1 MSQRARTVSTVLA
14 SGMSAVTLF
23 VIFRTAATVSS
34 LAAIG
39 VWALIQGLM
48 SVSRI
53 ADVGIGANVTRQVAV
68 AKADSRGL
76 DVRRTAAAASIIG
89 SLPVAVITG
98 LAIFPVTAYV
108 DSRYGGHDMATQDIQ
123 ALVLASAI
131 TAALSSWATIQLA
144 VMEGLGHLIL
154 KNRIV
159 TASNV
164 AGLIFIYPAVRYTG
178 PAGIGSAYVVMAG
191 FQLVCAMAFNHHLSK
206 RYGIRDGLSL
216 GQTIVRLRR
225 GSGALLTIGMLR
237 LSFEPTTKFL
247 LSTTAPLP
255 VIAAFELALRVST
268 QIRVLI
274 QAGAQPLL
282 VLGSREGFVASA
294 RQLAQFATADAQLRS
309 VIIMLLALQIVSG
322 PVISGLGLGSV
333 DPTFLTFFLVLATA
347 NSINALGQTGYFLQ
361 LSSGNLSPLV
371 RIHAQMAGLGIGLG
385 CISAIFHWDV
395 GVVVSYCA
403 LLSYGGVGLVGLLL
417 PAIGFTARG
426 YIRSVCTPRRMVG
439 LLICMAVA
447 ASGYLLSMS
456 GDAKLAEWLSL
467 GAAAGLIAL
476 ILMSVRARRLS

>member
-23 VIFRTAATVSS
+23 VIFRTATTVSS

-48 SVSRI
+48 SVSRV
-53 ADVGIGANVTRQVAV
+53 ADVGIGANVTRHVAV
-68 AKADSRGL
+68 AVAGSQDL
-76 DVRRTAAAASIIG
+76 DVRRTAVAASIIG
-89 SLPVAVITG
+89 ALPVAVLTG
-98 LAIFPVTAYV
+98 LAIIPVTAYV
-108 DSRYGGHDMATQDIQ
+108 DGRYGGHDMATRDIR

-144 VMEGLGHLIL
+144 VTEGLGHLIL

-159 TASNV
+159 IASNV
-164 AGLIFIYPAVRYTG
+164 AGLISVYPAVRYAG
-178 PAGIGSAYVVMAG
+178 PVGIGGTYVVMAG
-191 FQLVCAMAFNHHLSK
+191 LQLVCALAFNHQLSK
-206 RYGIRDGLSL
+206 RYGIRDDLSL
-216 GQTIVRLRR
+216 GQTIVKLRR
-225 GSGALLTIGMLR
+225 GSGALLAIGMLR

-247 LSTTAPLP
+247 LSTIAPLP

-282 VLGSREGFVASA
+282 VLGSREGFAASP
-294 RQLAQFATADAQLRS
+294 RQLAQFATADAKLRS
-309 VIIMLLALQIVSG
+309 VIMMLLALQIVGG
-322 PVISGLGLGSV
+322 PLISGLGLGSV

-371 RIHAQMAGLGIGLG
+371 RIHAEMAGVGIGLG
-385 CISAIFHWDV
+385 CISAMLHWNV
-395 GVVVSYCA
+395 GVVLSYCA
-403 LLSYGGVGLVGLLL
+403 LLGYGGVGLVRLLL

-447 ASGYLLSMS
+447 ASGYLLSIS
-456 GDAKLAEWLSL
+456 GDARLAEWLSL
-467 GAAAGLIAL
+467 GAAACPIAIILI
-476 ILMSVRARRLS
+476 SVRARRTS